1 MSKKGNTYEPK
12 KNNILKLKSYLKEK
26 ENNGRGK

>member
-1 MSKKGNTYEPK
+1 MKKKTTYEPK
-12 KNNILKLKSYLKEK
+12 KNNILKLRSYLRDK